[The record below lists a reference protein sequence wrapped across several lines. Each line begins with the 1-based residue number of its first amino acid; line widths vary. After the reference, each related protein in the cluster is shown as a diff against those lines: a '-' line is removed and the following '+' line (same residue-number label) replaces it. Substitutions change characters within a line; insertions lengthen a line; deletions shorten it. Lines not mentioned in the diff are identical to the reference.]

1 MSIDNQTHK
10 GHRDRLKEKFISFGP
25 EIFSDH
31 ELLEMLLFFSI
42 PRVNTNDLA
51 HRLIDRFGSLNAVLN
66 SPVDQ
71 LVLVEGVGKSSA
83 ILVSLTGAL
92 TSRSRQ
98 KPISKRKKFS
108 NLRDVGEMLTDY
120 YRNLPYERFC
130 ALYFDASMRLIEMS
144 VIAEGA
150 VGEASVTPS
159 RIAREAVLKGA
170 SGVIVAHNHPLGASS
185 LSSSDRNLTHIIE
198 ASLAAVEIP
207 LIEHVVVG
215 EVGYSPTMMYKPGSS
230 GAARS
235 ARIYGDSFLKGFY
248 SF

>member
-1 MSIDNQTHK
+1 MSIDNQTHS

-42 PRVNTNDLA
+42 PRVNTNGLA
-51 HRLIDRFGSLNAVLN
+51 HRLIDRFGSLNSVLTA
-66 SPVDQ
+66 PVDQ

-83 ILVSLTGAL
+83 ILISLVGAL
-92 TSRSRQ
+92 MCRARR
-98 KPISKRKKFS
+98 KPISNRKKFS
-108 NLRDVGEMLTDY
+108 NLREVGEMLTDY
-120 YRNLPYERFC
+120 YRYLPQERFC
-130 ALYFDASMRLIEMS
+130 ALYFDASMRLIETS
-144 VIAEGA
+144 VIAEGS
-150 VGEASVTPS
+150 VGEISVTPS

-207 LIEHVVVG
+207 LLEHIVVG
-215 EVGYSPTMMYKPGSS
+215 EVGYAPTMMYMPGSS
-230 GAARS
+230 GAVRS
-235 ARIYGDSFLKGFY
+235 AKIYGDSFLKSFY